1 MRIAILTDE
10 ALPLGVRNHAK
21 MLHELAVEL
30 LNRGHSVIII
40 TPGDPFQETPLI
52 FDRFENVDIW
62 RFKSGYTR
70 GVGMLKR
77 LINEYFLS
85 FKAWYAI
92 SSEVNDNPF
101 DLCINF
107 SPTIFFGPLARKLK
121 KRGAYI
127 YLILRDMFPQWA
139 VDRGLLSKA
148 SPLLIFLRYYE
159 KLNYKTADWIGVQ
172 SPENKVDFLARF
184 RSFNNVSVLM
194 NWRAVSGVTQ
204 LHKTNTIRQRLNLE
218 GKVIFSM
225 VEILV

>member
-40 TPGDPFQETPLI
+40 TPGDPVQETPLI

-77 LINEYFLS
+77 LINESFLS

-107 SPTIFFGPLARKLK
+107 SPTIFL
-121 KRGAYI
+121 
-127 YLILRDMFPQWA
+127 DH
-139 VDRGLLSKA
+139 
-148 SPLLIFLRYYE
+148 
-159 KLNYKTADWIGVQ
+159 
-172 SPENKVDFLARF
+172 
-184 RSFNNVSVLM
+184 
-194 NWRAVSGVTQ
+194 
-204 LHKTNTIRQRLNLE
+204 LHAN
-218 GKVIFSM
+218 
-225 VEILV
+225 